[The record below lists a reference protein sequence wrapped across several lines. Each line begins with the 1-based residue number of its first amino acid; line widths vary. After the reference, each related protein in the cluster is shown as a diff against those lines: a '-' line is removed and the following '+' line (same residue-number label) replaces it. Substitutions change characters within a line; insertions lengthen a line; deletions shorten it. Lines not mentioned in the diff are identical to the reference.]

1 MFHGF
6 EVILLEH
13 LPDETLASL
22 LARLAGFNGYI
33 DYCDLLDN
41 LNPGRRTKSFID
53 GELSLPLFSEATGN
67 AYGTA
72 NEVIRR
78 MTSLYAQAQLGE
90 FDFARVQA
98 IETGKLILSI
108 GDLTFLGKPVLR
120 YCYSCVGDDIRRYGF
135 SYWHRVHQLPIVL
148 SCQRHNELL
157 RQFSCLRPRLHQYF
171 PLPSDALIEGD
182 ASPNS
187 LCDGLVAFQA
197 EIAAMA
203 EQLFAESALPS
214 DSLRIRD
221 VLLEQLRARGLLSAK
236 RKFALLEFQVAFEQ
250 FLSQKQTACERRI
263 FDVAKNSKQL
273 LRGVIDPRQPLP
285 FLRLI
290 LVHWLFGRWDAF
302 KSRYDWN
309 SVFAAPFESIECLD
323 FRGDIGRKSGTP
335 DDLAIR
341 SSHRQVC
348 MDYIVKCPCPSRLEF
363 LKSHYRNF
371 RWLLHRDRDWL
382 DAQLPVLPKQS
393 LQLELFR

>member
-22 LARLAGFNGYI
+22 LARLARFNGYI

-53 GELSLPLFSEATGN
+53 GGLSLPLFSEATGN

-78 MTSLYAQAQLGE
+78 MTSLYAQALLGE
-90 FDFARVQA
+90 FDFARVQT

-120 YCYSCVGDDIRRYGF
+120 YCHSCAGDDIRRYGF
-135 SYWHRVHQLPIVL
+135 SYWHRLHQLPVVL
-148 SCQRHNELL
+148 SCQKHNEPL

-171 PLPSDALIEGD
+171 PLPSDALVEGD
-182 ASPNS
+182 ASPSS

-203 EQLFAESALPS
+203 GLLFAESALQFDP
-214 DSLRIRD
+214 LRIRD

-236 RKFALLEFQVAFEQ
+236 RKLALLEFQAAFEQ
-250 FLSQKQTACERRI
+250 FLSQKQTACERGI
-263 FDVAKNSKQL
+263 FDVAEYSKQL
-273 LRGVIDPRQPLP
+273 LRGVIDLGQPLP

-290 LVHWLFGRWDAF
+290 LVHWLFGRWAAF
-302 KSRYDWN
+302 KARYDWN
-309 SVFAAPFESIECLD
+309 SAFEVPFESIECLS
-323 FRGDIGRKSGTP
+323 FRGGIGPKCETP

-341 SSHRQVC
+341 SGNRQVC
-348 MDYIVKCPCPSRLEF
+348 MDYIVKCPSPSRLEF
-363 LKSHYRNF
+363 LKTHYRSF

-382 DAQLPVLPKQS
+382 DAQLPLLPKQG
-393 LQLELFR
+393 LQLELF